1 MSNKVSLRRD
11 ISYDNSEDQIVGP
24 FGKANLA
31 CMRGI
36 FPSSKDKKYLFPFWF
51 GYDTKMKAQ
60 LLLENIMRLQS
71 KGYHVVCITADN
83 YTDNVKLA
91 EELGCTDDKPY
102 FLNPGPEHKGD
113 RIYFFFDGVHLMK
126 LMRSHFIDQGKYY
139 YLITCEYFQLFFSV
153 IYQGYRK

>member
-1 MSNKVSLRRD
+1 
-11 ISYDNSEDQIVGP
+11 
-24 FGKANLA
+24 
-31 CMRGI
+31 MRGI
-36 FPSSKDKKYLFPFWF
+36 FPTSKDKKYLFPFWF

-60 LLLENIMRLQS
+60 LLLENIVRIQS

-102 FLNPGPEHKGD
+102 FLNPGPEHKGE
-113 RIYFFFDGVHLMK
+113 RIYYFFDGVHLMK

-139 YLITCEYFQLFFSV
+139 YPVFNPNWHEAWHFYPPCNFGIEFCRLNL
-153 IYQGYRK
+153 YQKFPKICGGEN